1 VFEAA
6 KAGYLGRGGPELL
19 EEVREEGRI
28 MLQLGQDLHVVE
40 QHHALERSKCLI
52 VQHLN
57 MTHNVTQTEFVD
69 QSRSRLDERVTKQV
83 LSLGG

>member
-1 VFEAA
+1 MFGAG

-19 EEVREEGRI
+19 EEVRKEGGV

-52 VQHLN
+52 VQN
-57 MTHNVTQTEFVD
+57 
-69 QSRSRLDERVTKQV
+69 
-83 LSLGG
+83 LS

>member
-1 VFEAA
+1 VFGAG

-19 EEVREEGRI
+19 EEVRKEGGV

-52 VQHLN
+52 VQN
-57 MTHNVTQTEFVD
+57 
-69 QSRSRLDERVTKQV
+69 
-83 LSLGG
+83 LS